1 MATTPVKRQYTDF
14 AGIDF
19 KNDESLVQLNRSPNA
34 LNIYKDY
41 IAEGNCIQ
49 SRPGYT
55 KLSQFDGTINGFY
68 IYDKTKALVHAGT
81 KLYLWDNFPAP
92 ADDPEL
98 LLSTMNNTRSMFF
111 IFEDKVY
118 INDGINY
125 LVYDGTLRNV
135 TQDAFIP
142 TTSINRSPKGRWYA
156 IPRCQCIAT

>member
-1 MATTPVKRQYTDF
+1 MATPVKRQYTDF

-34 LNIYKDY
+34 LNVYKDY

-49 SRPGYT
+49 SRPGYI
-55 KLSQFDGTINGFY
+55 KLSEFDGEINGFH
-68 IYDKTKALVHAGT
+68 IYNKTKALVHSGT

-92 ADDPEL
+92 AENPEI
-98 LLSTMNNTRSMFF
+98 LSSSMNNTKSIFF

-125 LVYDGTLRNV
+125 LVYDGTLRRV
-135 TQDAFIP
+135 EQDAFVP
-142 TTSINRSPKGRWYA
+142 TTSINRSPKGRRNA
-156 IPRCQCIAT
+156 ISRC